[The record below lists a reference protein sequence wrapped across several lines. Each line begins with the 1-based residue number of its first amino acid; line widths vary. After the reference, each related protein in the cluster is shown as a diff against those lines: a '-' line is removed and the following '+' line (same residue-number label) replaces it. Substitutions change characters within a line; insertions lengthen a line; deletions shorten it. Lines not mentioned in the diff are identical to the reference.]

1 MRQKRLLIPFCLRPH
16 LNKWF
21 GLHFGKIHD
30 SLSLPLSEC
39 MLHFFLK
46 SLLFILKAGN
56 LLLESPI
63 FLSELGDF
71 VVVNELLLALLCLQ
85 LLELVPHLGQILVDP
100 LLLLKVFLW
109 VIRVLLAFLIFLVK
123 VAWKLTF
130 GLYWEILIKW
140 DSCNIP
146 RVSTLSH
153 HAQRNTYHGTCT
165 PLHVYNSCTF

>member
-1 MRQKRLLIPFCLRPH
+1 
-16 LNKWF
+16 
-21 GLHFGKIHD
+21 
-30 SLSLPLSEC
+30 

-100 LLLLKVFLW
+100 LLLLKVFL
-109 VIRVLLAFLIFLVK
+109 
-123 VAWKLTF
+123 
-130 GLYWEILIKW
+130 
-140 DSCNIP
+140 
-146 RVSTLSH
+146 
-153 HAQRNTYHGTCT
+153 
-165 PLHVYNSCTF
+165 